1 MTQPPSARC
10 YPYQQDRGHVLHL
23 LGPQASCVWRL
34 GLFLCV
40 QGHHGPGSREVS
52 MSFPWGSRREPDD
65 TPRPRVRLSPR
76 HERCQLPTALSARK
90 TQPLRGRVVSPL
102 FPGVPAAKSWPEGRL
117 GEKYPGMWECVLRK
131 MNLSRKRGLRQE
143 RRSNPT
149 GSLSLRA
156 EFCPEGCC
164 GPDGTGYGGYGLG
177 LSPAPGWP
185 WTPGSRGQA
194 ERSLSATDD
203 LEGGSLRMP

>member
-1 MTQPPSARC
+1 MFFTS
-10 YPYQQDRGHVLHL
+10 
-23 LGPQASCVWRL
+23 L
-34 GLFLCV
+34 GLRLPVCGGWACSGV
-40 QGHHGPGSREVS
+40 SKDTMDLVLEKCRCPSPGD
-52 MSFPWGSRREPDD
+52 PGGSQMI
-65 TPRPRVRLSPR
+65 PRDPESVCPPIMKDAGSPTV
-76 HERCQLPTALSARK
+76 LGAGK
-90 TQPLRGRVVSPL
+90 TQPLRGRVVSLL
-102 FPGVPAAKSWPEGRL
+102 FPGVPDAKSWPEGRL

-131 MNLSRKRGLRQE
+131 MNLSREGGLRRE

-164 GPDGTGYGGYGLG
+164 GPDRAGYGGYGLG

-203 LEGGSLRMP
+203 LEGGSHRMP